1 MLNFVCKGLVGGLL
15 GASNRVVELAPIL
28 CVKFSCR
35 LQGHRLVAREI
46 AFVACSPE
54 NRVSLC
60 GVGGLCGTTP
70 LQRRRTFHNKEGT
83 TGIHPCVFV
92 SPLWLLL
99 SFTCTF
105 TYIGIASLL
114 VTLGKFT

>member
-1 MLNFVCKGLVGGLL
+1 
-15 GASNRVVELAPIL
+15 VEFAPII
-28 CVKFSCR
+28 CVKVLCR
-35 LQGHRLVAREI
+35 LQGHRLVEREL
-46 AFVACSPE
+46 AFVAYSPE

-70 LQRRRTFHNKEGT
+70 RQYRRTFHNKEGT
-83 TGIHPCVFV
+83 TGIHPCVSL

-105 TYIGIASLL
+105 TYIVIASLL

>member
-1 MLNFVCKGLVGGLL
+1 
-15 GASNRVVELAPIL
+15 VELTPIL
-28 CVKFSCR
+28 FVKVSCH
-35 LQGHRLVAREI
+35 LQGHRLVEREL
-46 AFVACSPE
+46 AFVACSLE

-60 GVGGLCGTTP
+60 GVGILCGTTP
-70 LQRRRTFHNKEGT
+70 LQHRCTSYNKEGT

-105 TYIGIASLL
+105 TYIVIASLL

>member
-1 MLNFVCKGLVGGLL
+1 
-15 GASNRVVELAPIL
+15 VELAPIL
-28 CVKFSCR
+28 CVKVLCR
-35 LQGHRLVAREI
+35 LQGHRLVEREL

-60 GVGGLCGTTP
+60 GVGGLSGTTP
-70 LQRRRTFHNKEGT
+70 LQRRRTSRNKEGT

-92 SPLWLLL
+92 SPLRLPL

-105 TYIGIASLL
+105 TYIVIASML

>member
-1 MLNFVCKGLVGGLL
+1 
-15 GASNRVVELAPIL
+15 VELAPIL
-28 CVKFSCR
+28 GVKVLCR
-35 LQGHRLVAREI
+35 LQGHRLVEREL

-54 NRVSLC
+54 NSVSLC
-60 GVGGLCGTTP
+60 GVGVLCGTTP
-70 LQRRRTFHNKEGT
+70 LQRRCTSRMKEGT

-92 SPLWLLL
+92 SPLRLLL

-105 TYIGIASLL
+105 TYLVIASLL